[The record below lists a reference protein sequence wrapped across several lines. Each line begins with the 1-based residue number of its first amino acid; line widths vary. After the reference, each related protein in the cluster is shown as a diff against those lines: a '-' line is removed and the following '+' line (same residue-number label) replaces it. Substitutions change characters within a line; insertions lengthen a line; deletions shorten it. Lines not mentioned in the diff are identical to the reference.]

1 MGTATIMK
9 MYDDLSSKL
18 GKESIENLILLIEQ
32 KVNTGMENNLKM
44 MATKEDLHKVFMA
57 TKEDLHKVLMATKQD
72 LNATKEELKTDIA
85 NVKTEVS
92 HIKFELLK
100 WVIGLWITNSL
111 MILGL
116 YLRK

>member
-1 MGTATIMK
+1 MKVLGTATIMK

-18 GKESIENLILLIEQ
+18 GKESTENLILLIEQ

-44 MATKEDLHKVFMA
+44 TA
-57 TKEDLHKVLMATKQD
+57 TKEDLHKVLLATKQD

-100 WVIGLWITNSL
+100 WVIGLWITNTL

>member
-18 GKESIENLILLIEQ
+18 GKDSTENLILLIEQ

-44 MATKEDLHKVFMA
+44 MATKEDLHKV
-57 TKEDLHKVLMATKQD
+57 LLATKQD